1 MQSHVRVAVIGG
13 GVVGCSVLYH
23 LTRLGWSDVMLIE
36 RSELTSGSTW
46 HAAGGF
52 HTLNADTN
60 MAALQG
66 YTIRLYRELEEL
78 TGQSCG
84 LHHVGG
90 LTLAADAD
98 RLDFLKAERAKHR
111 YMGLETEIVGPDEIA
126 RLSPITNPKG
136 LLGALYDPLDGH
148 LDPSGT
154 TQAYAK
160 GARMRGAEI
169 VLRNPVRELRPRPD
183 GSWDVVTEQGTVNAG
198 HVVNAAG
205 LWAREVGAMAGVYLP
220 CHPMEHQYL
229 VTDDLPE
236 VHERDTELPHCMDP
250 AGESYLRQEGRGLVI
265 GMYEQ
270 GCELWAVQG
279 TPEDFGHELLPEKID
294 RMADKLDVAYE
305 RYPILRTAGV
315 KRIISGPF
323 TFAPDG
329 NPLVGPVPG
338 LRNYWAACA
347 VMAGFSQ
354 GGGVGLALAEWM
366 IEGEPSRDIF
376 AMDVARFGDWCTRP
390 YTRAKVREN
399 YQRRFAVSY
408 PNEELPAGRGLV
420 TTPAYGVWAAR
431 NAVFG
436 AGYGLEHV
444 NYFAPQGEPAFEE
457 PSFRRSNAFEPVAAE
472 CRAVREAVGINEIHN
487 FGKYL
492 VEGPDA
498 EAWLSRLMANRMP
511 REGRIVLTPMLSPK
525 GRLVGDFTVARL
537 APERFQLTASYAAQA
552 FHMRWFE
559 SHLPPGGVS
568 VRNVSLDRI
577 GFQIAGPRAR
587 DVLAAAASA
596 DVANEAL
603 RFLDA
608 REIEVGLV
616 PALVCRI
623 SYTGDLGYEI
633 YVDAE
638 HQVALWQALAAAGA
652 AHGMR
657 PFGMRA
663 MMSLRLEKSFGA
675 WMREYR
681 PEYTAAETGLDRFVD
696 LRKNDFIGRD
706 AAMRERDAPPGRR
719 LCTFV
724 VDARD
729 ADVWAD
735 EPIFSAGRGRR
746 LRDLGRIRALQREE
760 RRARLRAGGACL
772 ARRGIHHRDPRR
784 AARGDARRRAGAR
797 SSRRAH
803 AELIADFEAP
813 GRGGG
818 GPGRDAPPQSCANFQ
833 KTP

>member
-1 MQSHVRVAVIGG
+1 MKSHVRVAVIGG

-111 YMGLETEIVGPDEIA
+111 YMGLETEIVGPEEIA
-126 RLSPITNPKG
+126 RLSPITNPKA

-160 GARMRGAEI
+160 GARMQGAEI

-183 GSWDVVTEQGTVNAG
+183 GSWDVVTVQGTVNAE

-229 VTDDLPE
+229 VTEDLPE
-236 VHERDTELPHCMDP
+236 VYERAAELPHCMDP

-270 GCELWAVQG
+270 GCELWAVEG
-279 TPEDFGHELLPEKID
+279 TPDDFGHELLPEKID
-294 RMADKLDVAYE
+294 RIADKLDVAYE
-305 RYPILRTAGV
+305 RYPILETAGV

-420 TTPAYGVWAAR
+420 TTPAYGVWKAG

-444 NYFAPQGEPAFEE
+444 NYFAPAGEPAFEQ
-457 PSFRRSNAFEPVAAE
+457 PTFRRSNAFEPVASE

-559 SHLPPGGVS
+559 AHLPPVGVS
-568 VRNVSLDRI
+568 VTNVSLDRI

-587 DVLAAAASA
+587 DVLAAATSA
-596 DVANEAL
+596 DVSNEAL

-608 REIEVGLV
+608 REMEVGLV

-633 YVDAE
+633 YVDAG

-724 VDARD
+724 VDAHD

-735 EPIFSAGRGRR
+735 EPIFSAEKVVGFVTSGGYAHYSAKSVA
-746 LRDLGRIRALQREE
+746 LGFVPVELTSGDAEFTIEILGE
-760 RRARLRAGGACL
+760 RRVARLVGEPVL
-772 ARRGIHHRDPRR
+772 DPRGER
-784 AARGDARRRAGAR
+784 MRG
-797 SSRRAH
+797 
-803 AELIADFEAP
+803 
-813 GRGGG
+813 
-818 GPGRDAPPQSCANFQ
+818 
-833 KTP
+833 

>member
-1 MQSHVRVAVIGG
+1 MQSHVQVAVIGG

-23 LTRLGWSDVMLIE
+23 LTRLGWRDVMLIE

-90 LTLAADAD
+90 LTLATDRD

-111 YMGLETEIVGPDEIA
+111 YMGLDTEIVGPAEIA
-126 RLSPITNPKG
+126 RLSPITNTAG

-160 GARMRGAEI
+160 GARMQGAEI
-169 VLRNPVRELRPRPD
+169 VLRNPVRELRPRP
-183 GSWDVVTEQGTVNAG
+183 GGRWDVVTVQGTVNAEY
-198 HVVNAAG
+198 VVNAAG
-205 LWAREVGAMAGVYLP
+205 LWAREVGEMAGVSLP

-229 VTDDLPE
+229 VTGDLPE
-236 VHERDTELPHCMDP
+236 VYERDTELPHCMDP
-250 AGESYLRQEGRGLVI
+250 AGESYLRQEGRGLVV

-270 GCELWAVQG
+270 GCELWAVDG

-305 RYPILRTAGV
+305 RYPVLKTAGV
-315 KRIISGPF
+315 KRVISGPF

-366 IEGEPSRDIF
+366 VEGEPSRDVF

-390 YTRAKVREN
+390 WARAKVREN
-399 YQRRFAVSY
+399 YQRRFAISY
-408 PNEELPAGRGLV
+408 PNEELPAARGLV
-420 TTPAYGVWAAR
+420 TTPAYGLWAGQG
-431 NAVFG
+431 AVFG

-444 NYFAPQGEPAFEE
+444 NYFAPAGERAFEQ
-457 PSFRRSNAFEPVAAE
+457 PSFRRSNAFAPVAGE
-472 CRAVREAVGINEIHN
+472 CRAVREAAGINEIHN

-492 VEGPDA
+492 VEGPEA
-498 EAWLSRLMANRMP
+498 EAWLSRLMANRVP
-511 REGRIVLTPMLSPK
+511 GEGRIALTPMLSPK
-525 GRLVGDFTVARL
+525 GRLIGDFTMARL

-559 SHLPPGGVS
+559 AHLPPYGVG
-568 VRNVSLDRI
+568 VRNVSLERI

-587 DVLAAAASA
+587 DVLAAAAPGS
-596 DVANEAL
+596 DVSNEAL

-608 REIEVGLV
+608 REMEVGLV

-633 YVDAE
+633 YVDAR
-638 HQVALWQALAAAGA
+638 HQVALYRALAAAGA
-652 AHGMR
+652 GHGMR

-681 PEYTAAETGLDRFVD
+681 PDYTPAETGLDRFVD
-696 LRKNDFIGRD
+696 LRKGDFIGRD
-706 AAMRERDAPPGRR
+706 AALRERDAPPDRR

-724 VDARD
+724 VDAHD
-729 ADVWAD
+729 ADPWGD
-735 EPIFSAGRGRR
+735 EPIF
-746 LRDLGRIRALQREE
+746 
-760 RRARLRAGGACL
+760 AGGEVAGFVTSGGYAHYSGKSIALGFVPVDLIDGGAERAAGL
-772 ARRGIHHRDPRR
+772 AIEILGERR
-784 AARGDARRRAGAR
+784 AARLVREPVLDPAGER
-797 SSRRAH
+797 M
-803 AELIADFEAP
+803 
-813 GRGGG
+813 RG
-818 GPGRDAPPQSCANFQ
+818 
-833 KTP
+833 

>member
-1 MQSHVRVAVIGG
+1 MKSHVRVAVIGG

-23 LTRLGWSDVMLIE
+23 LTRLRWSDVMLIE
-36 RSELTSGSTW
+36 RAELTSGSTW

-90 LTLAADAD
+90 LTLASDPD

-111 YMGLETEIVGPDEIA
+111 YMGLETEIVGPEEIA
-126 RLSPITNPKG
+126 RISPITNPEG

-154 TQAYAK
+154 TQAYAR
-160 GARMRGAEI
+160 GARMQGAEI
-169 VLRNPVRELRPRPD
+169 VLRNPVRELHPRAD
-183 GSWDVVTEQGTVNAG
+183 GSWDVVTEKGTVRAE

-205 LWAREVGAMAGVYLP
+205 LWAREVGEMAGVYLP

-229 VTDDLPE
+229 VTEDLPE
-236 VHERDTELPHCMDP
+236 VYERDEELPHCMDP

-265 GMYEQ
+265 GIYEQ
-270 GCELWAVQG
+270 PCELWAVEG
-279 TPEDFGHELLPEKID
+279 TPEDFGPDLLPENLD
-294 RMADKLDVAYE
+294 RIADKLDVAYE
-305 RYPILRTAGV
+305 RYPVLETAGV

-408 PNEELPAGRGLV
+408 PNEELPAARGLV
-420 TTPAYGVWAAR
+420 TTPAYGVWAAQ

-436 AGYGLEHV
+436 VGYGLEHV
-444 NYFAPQGEPAFEE
+444 NWFAPEGEAAFEQ
-457 PSFRRSNAFEPVAAE
+457 PTFRRSNAFGPVAAE

-492 VEGPDA
+492 VEGPEA
-498 EAWLSRLMANRMP
+498 ETWLSHLMANRMP
-511 REGRIVLTPMLSPK
+511 EVGRITLTPMLSPT

-537 APERFQLTASYAAQA
+537 AAEQFQLTASYAAQA

-559 SHLPPGGVS
+559 AHLPAGSGGRGGVS
-568 VRNVSLDRI
+568 VRNVSLERI

-587 DVLAAAASA
+587 DVLAAATSA
-596 DVANEAL
+596 DVSNHAF
-603 RFLDA
+603 RFFEA
-608 REIEVGLV
+608 REMDVGLV

-633 YVDAE
+633 YVDSD
-638 HQVALWQALAAAGA
+638 HQVALYQALTAAGEV
-652 AHGMR
+652 HGMK

-663 MMSLRLEKSFGA
+663 MMSLRLEKSYGA

-681 PEYTAAETGLDRFVD
+681 PEYTPAETGLDRFVD
-696 LRKNDFIGRD
+696 FRKNDFIGRD
-706 AAMRERDAPPGRR
+706 AAMRERETPPGRSLR
-719 LCTFV
+719 TLV
-724 VDARD
+724 VDAHD

-735 EPIFSAGRGRR
+735 EPIFAGDDVVGFVTSGGYAHYSEKSIA
-746 LRDLGRIRALQREE
+746 LGFVPVELANREAE
-760 RRARLRAGGACL
+760 FAVEILGE
-772 ARRGIHHRDPRR
+772 RR
-784 AARGDARRRAGAR
+784 AARIVHEPVLD
-797 SSRRAH
+797 
-803 AELIADFEAP
+803 P
-813 GRGGG
+813 RGE
-818 GPGRDAPPQSCANFQ
+818 RMR
-833 KTP
+833 K

>member
-1 MQSHVRVAVIGG
+1 MKSHVRVAVIGG

-36 RSELTSGSTW
+36 RAELTHGSTW

-90 LTLAADAD
+90 LTLASDPD

-111 YMGLETEIVGPDEIA
+111 YMGLETEIVGPAEVA
-126 RLSPITNPKG
+126 RLSPITNPEG

-148 LDPSGT
+148 LDPAGT
-154 TQAYAK
+154 TQAYAR
-160 GARMRGAEI
+160 GARMQGAEI
-169 VLRNPVRELRPRPD
+169 VLRNPVRELHPRPD
-183 GSWDVVTEQGTVNAG
+183 GSWDVVTEKGTVNAEY
-198 HVVNAAG
+198 VVNAAG
-205 LWAREVGAMAGVYLP
+205 LWAREVGEMAGVYLP

-236 VHERDTELPHCMDP
+236 VYERDAELPHCMDP

-270 GCELWAVQG
+270 RCELWAVDG
-279 TPEDFGHELLPEKID
+279 TPEDFGPELLPEKID
-294 RMADKLDVAYE
+294 RIADKLDVAYE
-305 RYPILRTAGV
+305 RYPVLRTAGV

-408 PNEELPAGRGLV
+408 PNEELPAARGLV

-444 NYFAPQGEPAFEE
+444 NWFAPEGEPAFEQ
-457 PSFRRSNAFEPVAAE
+457 PSFRRSNAFRPVAAE

-492 VEGPDA
+492 VEGPEA
-498 EAWLSRLMANRMP
+498 EAWLSHLMANRMP
-511 REGRIVLTPMLSPK
+511 EVGRIVLTPMLSPK

-559 SHLPPGGVS
+559 AHLPAGGGGAGRRLGAQRLARAHRVPDRGSPGAGGA
-568 VRNVSLDRI
+568 RRGGAI
-577 GFQIAGPRAR
+577 GRRLEPGPALLRRARDGGGTRPRAR
-587 DVLAAAASA
+587 LPL
-596 DVANEAL
+596 EL
-603 RFLDA
+603 
-608 REIEVGLV
+608 
-616 PALVCRI
+616 
-623 SYTGDLGYEI
+623 
-633 YVDAE
+633 
-638 HQVALWQALAAAGA
+638 
-652 AHGMR
+652 HGR
-657 PFGMRA
+657 P
-663 MMSLRLEKSFGA
+663 
-675 WMREYR
+675 
-681 PEYTAAETGLDRFVD
+681 
-696 LRKNDFIGRD
+696 
-706 AAMRERDAPPGRR
+706 
-719 LCTFV
+719 
-724 VDARD
+724 
-729 ADVWAD
+729 
-735 EPIFSAGRGRR
+735 R
-746 LRDLGRIRALQREE
+746 LRDLRGPGAPGRPLPGPRRGRGGARDEALRDAGDDVAPAREVVRGVDAGVPAGVHPRGDRPRPVRRSGQEPLHRPRRRDARARCAPRAAPLHVRGRCARRGRVGGRADLRGRRGRRIRDLGRLRALERKSIALGFVPVELMEDGGAEFTVEILGE
-760 RRARLRAGGACL
+760 RRAATLLREPIL
-772 ARRGIHHRDPRR
+772 DPRGER
-784 AARGDARRRAGAR
+784 MRG
-797 SSRRAH
+797 
-803 AELIADFEAP
+803 
-813 GRGGG
+813 
-818 GPGRDAPPQSCANFQ
+818 
-833 KTP
+833 